1 MDESIAK
8 AHQEIATRNSQN
20 AVKSVDQL
28 RAEMV
33 DAFNAQSRAMQ
44 QMHAQL
50 TDLQQKYNLLLTK
63 NFHGGSTSE

>member
-1 MDESIAK
+1 MEESIAK

-20 AVKSVDQL
+20 AVKAVDQL